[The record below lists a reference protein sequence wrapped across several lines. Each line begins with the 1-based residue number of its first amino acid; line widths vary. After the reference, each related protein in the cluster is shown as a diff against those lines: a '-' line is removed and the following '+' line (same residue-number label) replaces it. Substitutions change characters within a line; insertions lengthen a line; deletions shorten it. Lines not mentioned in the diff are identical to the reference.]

1 MAKIIHG
8 QAIETRFIPATGTH
22 PSKIRARA
30 EAGSLT
36 EAYAFEGDV
45 QHASV
50 AQRLAEKLGW
60 TGPRYG
66 QLYGSASGGRNGRGY
81 TFIFIRPDDLEG
93 A

>member
-1 MAKIIHG
+1 MARIIHG
-8 QAIETRFIPATGTH
+8 QTIETRFIPATD
-22 PSKIRARA
+22 ARPA
-30 EAGSLT
+30 RIKARSEAGSLT
-36 EAYAFEGDV
+36 ESYAFKGDV
-45 QHASV
+45 QHAEV

-66 QLYGSASGGRNGRGY
+66 QLYGGASGGRNGRGY